1 MLNIFRQRPLELDS
15 HDTLD
20 EIIVREIH
28 NSLLT
33 RIPSAEAI
41 CESPQFDTAG
51 YVVIKGDLPAGA
63 VPLCY

>member
-1 MLNIFRQRPLELDS
+1 MLNIFRQLPLELDG

-20 EIIVREIH
+20 EIIIREIH

-33 RIPSAEAI
+33 RIPSSKAI

-51 YVVIKGDLPAGA
+51 DVVIKGDLPTGA
-63 VPLCY
+63 VSLCN